1 MSISY
6 TYKGR
11 PVDMGALVMMNE
23 HAVALGN
30 ANLNARGDVL
40 GAGREVIKTSEEIV
54 EEYYAQQTA
63 QIINTNEEIALVDA
77 HPQVAPEVVDMSL
90 LSGYDEV
97 QPIDPVKPVKRR
109 APTAEE

>member
-1 MSISY
+1 MTVHY

-40 GAGREVIKTSEEIV
+40 GAGREVIKTSEQIV

-63 QIINTNEEIALVDA
+63 QVIGTNESAALADPIHTVEA
-77 HPQVAPEVVDMSL
+77 VDMSL
-90 LSGYDEV
+90 LSGYDDV
-97 QPIDPVKPVKRR
+97 PVIAPIEAPKRKR